1 MRAASSLLGPLN
13 PPEGEAIATGTAPW
27 QRYRDRRASGHRGR
41 RYAALCQDGRQRI
54 QFTTGALGKVA
65 LLKLRKEGE

>member
-27 QRYRDRRASGHRGR
+27 QRYRDRRARGHRGAATL
-41 RYAALCQDGRQRI
+41 RYARTA
-54 QFTTGALGKVA
+54 GK
-65 LLKLRKEGE
+65 ESS